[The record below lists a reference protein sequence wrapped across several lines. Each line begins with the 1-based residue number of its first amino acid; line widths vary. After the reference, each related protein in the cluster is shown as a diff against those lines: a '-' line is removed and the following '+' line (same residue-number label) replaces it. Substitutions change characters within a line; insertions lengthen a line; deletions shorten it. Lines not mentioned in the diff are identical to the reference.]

1 MSSAGDN
8 LRVEREAQGI
18 SLREISEYTK
28 ISVRFLKAIE
38 EEKIELL
45 PGGIFNKSFVRHY
58 AGYLG
63 LDQERT
69 VAEYFEEVEAAQD
82 DANPPVAV
90 PPNDGMAPSADGYI
104 PLILTAI
111 ALGAIVIG
119 IAYAIYRFTDREPAS
134 DSPAAMASAAPGNL
148 SAGTA
153 SQAATAIDASPGP
166 PAQTQLEK
174 APALAAAMQETRQG
188 RVNPPAPAAGS
199 FLLQIDSLREVWLS
213 IIADG
218 ETEWEGFLQPQ
229 QTRRVRA
236 NEAIQMHV
244 GDAGGIALF
253 LNGRPL
259 PPAGED
265 GEVKRLTI
273 SASGL
278 SELAP

>member
-1 MSSAGDN
+1 MSSVGDN
-8 LRVEREAQGI
+8 LRVEREARGI
-18 SLREISEYTK
+18 SLREISDHTK

-38 EEKIELL
+38 EGKIELL

-58 AGYLG
+58 AGYLE

-69 VAEYFEEVEAAQD
+69 VAEYFEEVDAAQD
-82 DANPPVAV
+82 DANTQAAA
-90 PPNDGMAPSADGYI
+90 PPNDGMVPSADGYI

-119 IAYAIYRFTDREPAS
+119 IAYAIYRITDREPAS

-188 RVNPPAPAAGS
+188 RVNPPAAGS

-218 ETEWEGFLQPQ
+218 EIEWEGFLQPQ

-244 GDAGGIALF
+244 GDAGAVALF

-259 PPAGED
+259 PPAGGD

-273 SASGL
+273 SASGI

>member
-1 MSSAGDN
+1 MSSAGEN

-18 SLREISEYTK
+18 SLREISEHTK

-38 EEKIELL
+38 EEKVDLL

-58 AGYLG
+58 ASYLG
-63 LDQERT
+63 LDPERT
-69 VAEYFEEVEAAQD
+69 VAEYFEEVDAAQD
-82 DANPPVAV
+82 DANPQVAV
-90 PPNDGMAPSADGYI
+90 SPNDGMATSAAGYI
-104 PLILTAI
+104 PLILTAV

-134 DSPAAMASAAPGNL
+134 DSPAAMASQAE
-148 SAGTA
+148 TA
-153 SQAATAIDASPGP
+153 SGASSGP
-166 PAQTQLEK
+166 PAQIPLEK

-188 RVNPPAPAAGS
+188 RVSSPVAGS
-199 FLLQIDSLREVWLS
+199 FSLQVESLREVWVS

-218 ETEWEGFLQPQ
+218 EPEWEGFMQPQ

-236 NEAIQMHV
+236 NEAIEMHV
-244 GDAGGIALF
+244 GDAGGVTLS
-253 LNGRPL
+253 LNGNPL

-265 GEVKRLTI
+265 GEVKRFTI

>member
-1 MSSAGDN
+1 MSSVGEN
-8 LRVEREAQGI
+8 LRVEREARGI
-18 SLREISEYTK
+18 SLREISDHTK

-38 EEKIELL
+38 EGKIELL

-58 AGYLG
+58 AGYLE

-69 VAEYFEEVEAAQD
+69 VAEYFEEVDAAQD
-82 DANPPVAV
+82 DANTQAAA

-119 IAYAIYRFTDREPAS
+119 IAYAIYRITDREPAS

-188 RVNPPAPAAGS
+188 RVNPPAAGS

-244 GDAGGIALF
+244 GDAGAVALF

-259 PPAGED
+259 PPAGGD

-273 SASGL
+273 SASGI

>member
-1 MSSAGDN
+1 MGSAGEN
-8 LRVEREAQGI
+8 LRVEREARGI
-18 SLREISEYTK
+18 SLRDISEHTK

-38 EEKIELL
+38 EEKMDLL

-69 VAEYFEEVEAAQD
+69 VAEYFEEVNAGLDDTNRQTAAPPS
-82 DANPPVAV
+82 DA
-90 PPNDGMAPSADGYI
+90 MAPSMTGYI
-104 PLILTAI
+104 PLVLTAI

-148 SAGTA
+148 SSRTSSRTETA
-153 SQAATAIDASPGP
+153 TGASSAP

-188 RVNPPAPAAGS
+188 RVNSPEPVAGS
-199 FLLQIDSLREVWLS
+199 FLLQIDSRREVWLS

-218 ETEWEGFLQPQ
+218 EAEWEGFLQPQ

-244 GDAGGIALF
+244 GDAGGVTLS
-253 LNGRPL
+253 LNGNPL
-259 PPAGED
+259 PPAGND
-265 GEVKRLTI
+265 GEVKRFTI

>member
-1 MSSAGDN
+1 MSSSGDN

-38 EEKIELL
+38 EGKIELL

-82 DANPPVAV
+82 DANPQVAV
-90 PPNDGMAPSADGYI
+90 PPDEGMASSATGYI

-134 DSPAAMASAAPGNL
+134 DSPAAMASQAE
-148 SAGTA
+148 TA
-153 SQAATAIDASPGP
+153 SGASSGP
-166 PAQTQLEK
+166 PAQTPLEK

-188 RVNPPAPAAGS
+188 QVNNPVAGS
-199 FLLQIDSLREVWLS
+199 FLLQVESLREVWLS

-218 ETEWEGFLQPQ
+218 EVEWEGFLQPQ

-236 NEAIQMHV
+236 NEVIEMHV
-244 GDAGGIALF
+244 GDAGGVALF

-259 PPAGED
+259 PLAGED
-265 GEVKRLTI
+265 GEAKRFTI